1 MPQYDVDG
9 LARRLRSELRGTVE
23 STPGARALYA
33 ADASNYRV
41 VPDLVVTPADVEDL
55 AAAVACCAQA
65 GAPITVRG
73 GGTSMAGNAV
83 GSVVVDTSRHL
94 TTILDLDPAART
106 AVVEPGVVLT
116 KLLAAAAPYRL
127 GFGADPAS
135 ASRAT
140 LGGMVANNSCG
151 AHSVAWGT
159 TSDNLLALD
168 VVLADG
174 ARLSLDAPPAGAPPQ
189 ARAADLTRRP
199 GREGALHRALLWL
212 ADEHATT
219 IGRRFGTF
227 SRQVSGYALEHLLP
241 ANGHHVAR
249 LLCGSE
255 GTLATTLR
263 ATVALTPLPAATVLL
278 TLGFPDAIAAADA
291 APHLLPH
298 HPLTVESVGATL
310 LDRLPDQVRRQ
321 AGAAGLPP
329 GETWLLVE
337 LGGADTQQCRL
348 AAATVVA
355 ALGDAG
361 VLATSSVVTERA
373 SQAVIWRCRR
383 DAAGLAT
390 RRADGS
396 EAWGGWEDAAVPP
409 VHLGSYLRGLD
420 ELLRRHGLS
429 GASYGHFGE
438 GCLHQRLDFDFGS
451 SRGIRAY
458 RAFVEEAATLVIS
471 FGGSVSGEHGD
482 GRARSE
488 LLRRMYGVEAL
499 AIFTEVKKA
508 FDPTGVMNP
517 HLIVEPAPL
526 DEALRPARKPERQV
540 VVPFF
545 GYRDDGGSFAV
556 AQRRC
561 VGIGKCRQTS
571 GGVMCPSFQVTREE
585 KHSTRGRARLLWEM
599 LDGSVVT
606 DGWRSAEVL
615 DALDLCL
622 SCKGC
627 LSDCPVNVDMATYKA
642 EFTAHYYARR
652 QWARPRSH
660 LSMGWLPWWLR
671 LASRTPGPA
680 NRLAAS
686 ASVGAALKRLGG
698 VAPQRQLPVLAGTT
712 FAAWFAKR
720 ESPSGQHRPGQH
732 RPRQQ
737 RPGQNRDGQNR
748 DGQNRDGQNREGPA
762 GAAGREVLLWPDTF
776 TNYLSPEVGRAA
788 VEVLEDAGLRVR
800 LPAGSVCCGLTLVST
815 GQLAMARRVLRRSL
829 AVIGPMVDAGVPIV
843 GLEPSC
849 TAMLQHDAPGLLPD
863 DPPAAAVGR
872 STYTLA
878 AALAELAP
886 GWRPQFLGGT
896 ALVQTHCHQHAV
908 GGTAADLAVLAA
920 AGVEAEFPDAGCCG
934 LAGNF
939 GFEAQHYATSLAIG
953 ERALMPRVRAA
964 GPDTVLLADG
974 YSCRTQIRDCTG
986 REPLHLA
993 QLLASPLPR
1002 IAGKCTSDGGP

>member
-1 MPQYDVDG
+1 MPEYDVDG
-9 LARRLRSELRGTVE
+9 LARTLRDELRGSVE
-23 STPGARALYA
+23 STAGARALYA

-55 AAAVACCAQA
+55 ATSVACCARA

-94 TTILDLDPAART
+94 TRILDLDPTTGT

-159 TSDNLLALD
+159 TSDNLRALD

-174 ARLSLDAPPAGAPPQ
+174 TRLTVDAPPAGAPPQ
-189 ARAADLTRRP
+189 VWVTDLKSRP
-199 GREGALHRALLWL
+199 GREGALHRALLGL
-212 ADEHATT
+212 ADEHAAM
-219 IGRRFGTF
+219 IGRQFGTF

-241 ANGHHVAR
+241 ANRYHVAR

-255 GTLATTLR
+255 GTLAATLR

-310 LDRLPDQVRRQ
+310 LDRLPGQVRRQ

-337 LGGADTQQCRL
+337 LGGADTQECLL
-348 AAATVVA
+348 AATTVVS

-361 VLATSSVVTERA
+361 VRATSSVVTERA
-373 SQAVIWRCRR
+373 GQAVIWRCRR

-409 VHLGSYLRGLD
+409 AHLGSYLRGLD

-488 LLRRMYGVEAL
+488 LLRQMYGVEAL
-499 AIFTEVKKA
+499 GVFTEVKKA
-508 FDPTGVMNP
+508 FDPAGVMNP
-517 HLIVEPAPL
+517 HLIVDPAPL
-526 DEALRPARKPERQV
+526 DEALRPARRPVRKPEQEEV
-540 VVPFF
+540 IPFF
-545 GYRDDGGSFAV
+545 GYHGDRGSFAD

-561 VGIGKCRQTS
+561 VGIGKCRQAS
-571 GGVMCPSFQVTREE
+571 GGVMCPSFRVSGEE

-599 LDGSVVT
+599 LDGSVLT
-606 DGWRSAEVL
+606 DGWRSTEVL

-642 EFTAHYYARR
+642 EFTAHHYAGR

-660 LSMGWLPWWLR
+660 VSMGWLPWWVR
-671 LASRTPGPA
+671 LASWTPGIA

-686 ASVGAALKRLGG
+686 AGVGAALKRLGG
-698 VAPQRQLPVLAGTT
+698 VAPQRQLPVLPGTT

-720 ESPSGQHRPGQH
+720 QRPPGLGRPGQGWQGH
-732 RPRQQ
+732 GWQGRGRA
-737 RPGQNRDGQNR
+737 
-748 DGQNRDGQNREGPA
+748 GPA
-762 GAAGREVLLWPDTF
+762 GAGARAREVLLWPDTF
-776 TNYLSPEVGRAA
+776 TNYLTPEIGQAA
-788 VEVLEDAGLRVR
+788 VAVLEDAGMTVR

-815 GQLAMARRVLRRSL
+815 GQLATARRVLRRSL

-849 TAMLQHDAPGLLPD
+849 TAMLQHDAPGLLAD
-863 DPPAAAVGR
+863 DPVAAAVGR
-872 STYTLA
+872 STYNLA
-878 AALAELAP
+878 GALAELAP
-886 GWRPQFLGGT
+886 DWRPQPVGGT

-920 AGVEAEFPDAGCCG
+920 AGVDAEFPDAGCCG

-939 GFEAQHYATSLAIG
+939 GFEVQHYATSLAIG
-953 ERALMPRVRAA
+953 ELALMPKVRAA
-964 GPDTVLLADG
+964 DPDTVLLADG

-993 QLLASPLPR
+993 QLLASPLPQF
-1002 IAGKCTSDGGP
+1002 AGQGRRR